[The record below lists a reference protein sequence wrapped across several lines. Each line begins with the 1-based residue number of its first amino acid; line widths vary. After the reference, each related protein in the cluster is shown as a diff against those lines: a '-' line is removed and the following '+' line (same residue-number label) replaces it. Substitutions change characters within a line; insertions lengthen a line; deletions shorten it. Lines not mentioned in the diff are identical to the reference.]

1 MRMGR
6 TTVNA
11 TLLAIVLSLP
21 WLAVSADSKSGKQS
35 SQAAQAAKS
44 ESDAHAK
51 AKADPSQYVGSETCK
66 TCHEDIYKLFDASPH
81 HQNESL
87 KKVTPDINQG
97 CESCHGP
104 GKEHA
109 ESGGDVSK
117 IVNFKTL
124 APSKA
129 SETCLQCHQNS
140 QEHINFQRSIHNDN
154 KIGCTDCHSAHH
166 PAVKEKLLKVALPQL
181 CYGCH
186 AEVRADFLK
195 PFHHRVQEGLISCND
210 CHNPHG
216 TFVAK
221 QLRSSPSQDAGC
233 FRCHSEKAGP
243 FVFEHAPVKTEGCV
257 ACHTPHG
264 SSNPR
269 LLKRSQ
275 VNLLCLECHTFTV
288 DAAAP
293 AAPTFHN
300 QATKYQACTLCHTQI
315 HGSNFSNRFFK

>member
-1 MRMGR
+1 M
-6 TTVNA
+6 
-11 TLLAIVLSLP
+11 P
-21 WLAVSADSKSGKQS
+21 
-35 SQAAQAAKS
+35 
-44 ESDAHAK
+44 
-51 AKADPSQYVGSETCK
+51 
-66 TCHEDIYKLFDASPH
+66 SPH